1 MLQYQR
7 NRSSAI
13 RGRRRSGVM
22 GIAAAAG
29 LLLAL
34 GIAGAGLGCGG
45 SETAIYTPAP
55 LPTPTAQPASLLYAW
70 FQDERERNPVRFD
83 KIMDEKGVYGFTGIV
98 SKIDGTKVQFHLA
111 RRAMKKDDYV
121 ECQFE
126 ELDDVL
132 AFSIGDT
139 ITLYGN
145 IVEVGRILKFEECRV
160 E

>member
-1 MLQYQR
+1 MLWYQR
-7 NRSSAI
+7 NQSSAI
-13 RGRRRSGVM
+13 GGRRRAGVM
-22 GIAAAAG
+22 AIAAAAG

-34 GIAGAGLGCGG
+34 GLAGAGLGCGG
-45 SETAIYTPAP
+45 GEPAIYTPAP

-111 RRAMKKDDYV
+111 RRAMKRDDYV
-121 ECQFE
+121 ECRFE

-145 IVEVGRILKFEECRV
+145 IVEVGRILKFEDCRG